1 MDTQMKT
8 KVDIVHNLY
17 ESLEKKYPMIELD
30 KIVDNLFKSITDS
43 LTKGD
48 EVHIDGFGTLAITEN
63 IRKSVTKVKKVKT
76 TKT

>member
-1 MDTQMKT
+1 MKT